1 MPSVLGIGVG
11 GGDAIGQQPGG
22 LLGLHGHVLA
32 APTAAGVLGLLG
44 DAAVVLP
51 GSKII

>member
-32 APTAAGVLGLLG
+32 ATTAAGVLGLFG

-51 GSKII
+51 TSKMI